1 MLPAGYAVADCQPP
15 LDTIDPFTRRIHL
28 RLEDI
33 AAPQRLA
40 GIVPGRAVDVLAAW
54 MHGANAVEVTYRDD
68 NGALGQVVLYR
79 VDEHRIERHLD
90 AGRPFD
96 ADPRNFRLAAE
107 AQRIML
113 AGLHD
118 PMLAVATSDVQPL
131 PHQIRAV
138 YGELIP
144 RTPLRFLLA
153 DDPGA
158 GKTIMAGLYI
168 KELILREDVRSCLVV
183 APGGL
188 VEQWQDELA
197 LKFGLEF
204 EILAPGADDTIPGR
218 TIFDQKP
225 LLIARMDQLAR
236 NEVLLDQL
244 EQSEFDLV
252 VVDEAHRMSATW
264 FAGELKTSKRFQ
276 LGEILSN
283 NARHLLLMTATPHNG
298 KEDDFQTFLSL
309 LDRDR
314 FAGPGD
320 KRAQSGTA
328 DGLMRRMVKENLV
341 TFEGKPLFPERIAET
356 ASYRLSPAEQ
366 HLYEEVTEYV
376 RNGMNLADRL
386 DGKRKNTVGF
396 ALTVLQRRLAS
407 SPEAI
412 FQSLRRRAERLD
424 RIRTDLL
431 NGIVDGTPNSAP
443 DSLLEDNP
451 DIDELDAAELEEAEE
466 ELVDAATAARTAAEL
481 QTEILDLRRLTE
493 IARTLLATQQDVKWR
508 ELRGVIDSEVLADQN
523 GHPRKLIIFTEHRDT
538 LNYLR
543 QRMVQLL
550 GRDEAVVAI
559 HGGVPRYERRR
570 ITSEFTTNRDVQILL
585 ATDAAGEGL
594 NLQAAHLMV
603 NYDLPWNPNRIEQ
616 RFGRIHRIGQ
626 LEVCRLWNLVAEDT
640 REGEVFIRL
649 LDKIEEQRAAY
660 DGEIFNVLG
669 TSLGNLNL
677 AHELRRA
684 IRYGERPDVRA
695 QMWQV
700 IDESVS
706 AGLQELLEEEALANE
721 VLAPNDLETL
731 RRQMEDAKAKRLQP
745 HFIRDA
751 FLEAFTRVG
760 GRIDRRER
768 GRFEITH
775 VPASVRERAGR
786 APVSR
791 RYERVTFDVTTIDLS
806 DAPRAELLAPGH
818 PLHDATLSLIIEQ
831 HGPTLDRGTVLVS
844 DDITEPTLLV
854 GVLNEVKDSTGATVS
869 KQFGYSFVGADGV
882 PRAAG
887 PAPYL
892 DFAPPT
898 GGQRATG
905 TALPWLSQREKDA
918 VSWVIAEQLPQF
930 ASDVTAR
937 RTAEYTRIRERVSL
951 RLTREVN
958 RLYTD
963 ALKTDA
969 DAAAGKKVR
978 YSSDTLRRRAEE
990 LEQRRESRL
999 ALIDRQLVMSPVS
1012 PLITAI
1018 ALVVPAPAVGPPPSS
1033 VDPAARRAVERRGV
1047 DAAIAAERS
1056 LGRIPEEQAQNN
1068 PGFDIL
1074 SHAKGGPGI
1083 RIEVKARIEG
1093 ADTFTITRTE
1103 VLTALNA
1110 APDHRLALVR
1120 VSAGGAQYDEVRYVG
1135 NAFEGVEPAW
1145 LTDFDVVSQNLS
1157 WDDWWDR
1164 GGAPF

>member
-1 MLPAGYAVADCQPP
+1 M
-15 LDTIDPFTRRIHL
+15 

-33 AAPQRLA
+33 AAPHRLA
-40 GIVPGRAVDVLAAW
+40 GIVPGRAVEVLAAW
-54 MHGANAVEVTYRDD
+54 MHGANAVEITYRDD
-68 NGALGQVVLYR
+68 TGALGQMVLYR
-79 VDEHRIERHLD
+79 ADEERIERHLD

-168 KELILREDVRSCLVV
+168 KELILRDDVRSCLIV

-204 EILAPGADDTIPGR
+204 DILAPGSEDSASGR
-218 TIFDQKP
+218 TIFEQKP

-236 NEVLLDQL
+236 NEVLIDQL
-244 EQSEFDLV
+244 QQSEFDLI

-264 FAGELKTSKRFQ
+264 FGGELKASKRFQ
-276 LGEILSN
+276 LGELLSERT
-283 NARHLLLMTATPHNG
+283 RHFLLMTATPHNG
-298 KEDDFQTFLSL
+298 KEEDFQTFLSL

-314 FAGPGD
+314 FAGPGE

-328 DGLMRRMVKENLV
+328 DGLMRRMVKERLV
-341 TFEGKPLFPERIAET
+341 TFEGRPLFPERIAET

-366 HLYEEVTEYV
+366 YLYEEVTEYV
-376 RNGMNLADRL
+376 RHGMNLADRL

-412 FQSLRRRAERLD
+412 FHSLRRRAERLD
-424 RIRTDLL
+424 RVRTDLL
-431 NGIVDGTPNSAP
+431 NGVQDATKEAP
-443 DSLLEDNP
+443 VSLLEDDP

-481 QTEILDLRRLTE
+481 QTEILDVRRLTE
-493 IARTLLATQQDVKWR
+493 IARGLLNTQQDVKWR
-508 ELRGVIDSEVLADQN
+508 ELRGVLDSEVLADHL
-523 GHPRKLIIFTEHRDT
+523 GKPRKIIIFTEHRDT
-538 LNYLR
+538 LSYLER
-543 QRMVQLL
+543 RIVQLI
-550 GRDEAVVAI
+550 GKSDAVVAI
-559 HGGVPRYERRR
+559 HGAVPRYERRR
-570 ITSEFTTNRDVQILL
+570 ITAEFTSNPDVQILL

-626 LEVCRLWNLVAEDT
+626 TEVCRLWNLVAEDT

-660 DGEIFNVLG
+660 KGEIFNVLG
-669 TSLGNLNL
+669 TSLGDLQL
-677 AHELRRA
+677 SRVLRDA
-684 IRYGERPDVRA
+684 IRYGEQPAVKAR
-695 QMWQV
+695 MWEV
-700 IDESVS
+700 IDEGVS
-706 AGLQELLEEEALANE
+706 AGLQELLDDEALANE
-721 VLAPNDLETL
+721 ALAPTDLDAL

-751 FLEAFTRVG
+751 FIEAFERLG

-775 VPASVRERAGR
+775 VPASIRERAGR
-786 APVSR
+786 APIAR
-791 RYERVTFDVTTIDLS
+791 KYERVTFDVATIDVHGT
-806 DAPRAELLAPGH
+806 PRAELLAPGH
-818 PLHDATLSLIIEQ
+818 PLHDATLSLIVEQ
-831 HGPTLDRGTVLVS
+831 YGPTLDRGTVLSSENV
-844 DDITEPTLLV
+844 TEPTLLV
-854 GVLNEVKDSTGATVS
+854 GVLNEVKDSTGTSVS
-869 KQFGYSFVGADGV
+869 KRFGYSFVGADGI
-882 PRAAG
+882 PHEAG

-892 DFAPPT
+892 DYAPA
-898 GGQRATG
+898 GDAQRESGA
-905 TALPWLSQREKDA
+905 ALPWLTAREKDA
-918 VSWVIAEQLPQF
+918 VSWVIAEQLPGF
-930 ASDVTAR
+930 AADVTSR
-937 RTAEYTRIRERVSL
+937 RTAEYERIRERVST

-958 RLYTD
+958 RLYTE

-969 DAAAGKKVR
+969 DAAAGRKVR
-978 YSSDTLRRRAEE
+978 YSSETLRRRAED
-990 LEQRRESRL
+990 LEERRASRL
-999 ALIDRQLVMSPVS
+999 ALIDRQLAMSPVS
-1012 PLITAI
+1012 PRITAV
-1018 ALVVPAPAVGPPPSS
+1018 ALVMPGISAAVPGHPS
-1033 VDPAARRAVERRGV
+1033 VDPDARRAVERRGV
-1047 DAAIAAERS
+1047 DAVLALERG
-1056 LGRIPEEQAQNN
+1056 LGRTPIEQAQNN
-1068 PGFDIL
+1068 PGFDVL
-1074 SHAKGGPGI
+1074 SHSPSGPGI
-1083 RIEVKARIEG
+1083 RIEVKARVEG

-1120 VSAGGAQYDEVRYVG
+1120 VSPLGPVHDQVRYIG
-1135 NAFEGVEPAW
+1135 NAFEGVEPSW
-1145 LTDFDVVSQNLS
+1145 LTDFDVVSQNLA
-1157 WDDWWDR
+1157 WNDWWAR
-1164 GGAPF
+1164 GDSPF

>member
-1 MLPAGYAVADCQPP
+1 M
-15 LDTIDPFTRRIHL
+15 
-28 RLEDI
+28 RLEEI

-40 GIVPGRAVDVLAAW
+40 GIVPGRAVEVLAAW

-68 NGALGQVVLYR
+68 NGTLGQVVLYR
-79 VDEHRIERHLD
+79 SDEDRVERHLD

-204 EILAPGADDTIPGR
+204 EILAPGAEDTIPGR

-264 FAGELKTSKRFQ
+264 FGGELSTSKRFQ
-276 LGEILSN
+276 LGETLSGR
-283 NARHLLLMTATPHNG
+283 ARHLLLMTATPHNG
-298 KEDDFQTFLSL
+298 KEEDFQTFLSL

-356 ASYRLSPAEQ
+356 VSYRLSPAEQ
-366 HLYEEVTEYV
+366 QLYEEVTEYV

-431 NGIVDGTPNSAP
+431 NGVDTSSKSAP
-443 DSLLEDNP
+443 EPLAEDDP
-451 DIDELDAAELEEAEE
+451 DIDELDSAELEEAEE

-481 QTEILDLRRLTE
+481 QTEIQDLRRLTE
-493 IARTLLATQQDVKWR
+493 IARAVLTTQQDVKWR
-508 ELRGVIDSEVLADQN
+508 ELRGVIDGEVLADHD
-523 GHPRKLIIFTEHRDT
+523 GKPRKLIIFTEHRDT

-543 QRMVQLL
+543 QRIVQLL

-570 ITSEFTTNRDVQILL
+570 ITTEFTTNRDVQILL

-660 DGEIFNVLG
+660 NGEIFNVLG

-677 AHELRRA
+677 AQELRRA

-700 IDESVS
+700 IDEGVS
-706 AGLQELLEEEALANE
+706 AGIQELLEEDALASE
-721 VLAPNDLETL
+721 VLAPNDLEAL

-751 FLEAFTRVG
+751 FLEAFERLG

-775 VPASVRERAGR
+775 VPAAIRERAGR

-791 RYERVTFDVTTIDLS
+791 RYERVTFDVATIDVQ

-818 PLHDATLSLIIEQ
+818 PLHDATLALIIEQ
-831 HGPTLDRGTVLVS
+831 YGPSLDRGTVLVS
-844 DDITEPTLLV
+844 EEVTEPTLLV
-854 GVLNEVKDSTGATVS
+854 GVLNEVRDSTGSTVS
-869 KQFGYSFVGADGV
+869 KQFGYSFVGPDGA
-882 PRAAG
+882 PRDAG

-892 DFAPPT
+892 DYAPPSE
-898 GGQRATG
+898 ATVDANL
-905 TALPWLSQREKDA
+905 TVPVLAEREKDA
-918 VSWVIAEQLPQF
+918 VSWVISEQLPQF
-930 ASDVTAR
+930 AAEVTAR
-937 RTAEYTRIRERVSL
+937 RTTEYTRIRERVSL

-958 RLYTD
+958 RLFTE

-969 DAAAGKKVR
+969 NAAAGKKVR
-978 YSSDTLRRRAEE
+978 YSGETLRRRAEE
-990 LEQRRESRL
+990 LEQRREARL
-999 ALIDRQLVMSPVS
+999 ALIDRQLVMSPVT
-1012 PLITAI
+1012 PLIMAI
-1018 ALVVPAPAVGPPPSS
+1018 ALVVPTPAPATRPPSA
-1033 VDPAARRAVERRGV
+1033 DPDARRAVERRGV
-1047 DAAIAAERS
+1047 DAVLAIERQ
-1056 LGRIPEEQAQNN
+1056 LGRTPYEQAQNN
-1068 PGFDIL
+1068 PGFDVL
-1074 SHAKGGPGI
+1074 SYVPSGPGI

-1110 APDHRLALVR
+1110 APDHRLALAR
-1120 VSAGGAQYDEVRYVG
+1120 VSALGAAHDQVRYIG
-1135 NAFEGVEPAW
+1135 NAFDGVEPTW

-1157 WDDWWDR
+1157 WDDWWER
-1164 GGAPF
+1164 GTAPF